1 MINKPVIILIF
12 LVAFF
17 KTTLFSFYGF
27 GLVDEGESLHNAQRI
42 LEGDI
47 PYRDFFAIFPPMDN
61 YYFALIFKLFGES
74 VLIPR
79 IISSIIFSFT
89 PVLIFL
95 ICKRFAPTKLS
106 TIPAILITFSD
117 VNIERLYIFTPIFLG
132 VYLYLQAV
140 NRKKKWLFGWSGFML
155 GLSSLIRLDI
165 PGTFGVSAV
174 IVLAAYLF
182 LTSHKNWIKKWFI
195 YSLYMGVGFGLPI
208 MLMIAWMINLGIVD
222 TFINMAFFRAV
233 IITNLHHLPFPSLF
247 DFSSLSDTFTAYY
260 GYAILATY
268 LVSGFLILRKTAV
281 IIKEN
286 IEIPLFFLAGILTLP
301 YIFGRSDLGHLIKG
315 GTPFL
320 ILGIFILINIR
331 SLKIRLIPY
340 GLIFILFVG
349 MTFQSIWW
357 LRFNDQKVTI
367 SSQILNLNSE
377 FPQNS
382 TKPSAKSLNKSV
394 IFLQENSIQNEP
406 VLILPYMAGLY
417 FLSNRPSATQFN
429 NLLAGFI
436 NSDEEQHNFID
447 KIEVNNVRIVV
458 YDPNNGPRMKTAR
471 MQDYNVLIHKYLME
485 KFQIVEQT
493 PEGWLFMKKKI

>member
-357 LRFNDQKVTI
+357 LRFNDQNVTI

>member
-182 LTSHKNWIKKWFI
+182 LTSHKNWIKNKCTELF
-195 YSLYMGVGFGLPI
+195 PD
-208 MLMIAWMINLGIVD
+208 IN
-222 TFINMAFFRAV
+222 
-233 IITNLHHLPFPSLF
+233 HLKPEF
-247 DFSSLSDTFTAYY
+247 D
-260 GYAILATY
+260 
-268 LVSGFLILRKTAV
+268 
-281 IIKEN
+281 
-286 IEIPLFFLAGILTLP
+286 
-301 YIFGRSDLGHLIKG
+301 
-315 GTPFL
+315 
-320 ILGIFILINIR
+320 
-331 SLKIRLIPY
+331 
-340 GLIFILFVG
+340 
-349 MTFQSIWW
+349 
-357 LRFNDQKVTI
+357 
-367 SSQILNLNSE
+367 
-377 FPQNS
+377 
-382 TKPSAKSLNKSV
+382 
-394 IFLQENSIQNEP
+394 
-406 VLILPYMAGLY
+406 
-417 FLSNRPSATQFN
+417 
-429 NLLAGFI
+429 
-436 NSDEEQHNFID
+436 
-447 KIEVNNVRIVV
+447 
-458 YDPNNGPRMKTAR
+458 
-471 MQDYNVLIHKYLME
+471 
-485 KFQIVEQT
+485 
-493 PEGWLFMKKKI
+493 